1 MGHEEVGGTLDILSE
16 RRLEVFPQ
24 TCSHSLQKSSPLG
37 YHEAVLFSD
46 VPVVPWRVEFP
57 SAEQPVYVLQSVK

>member
-1 MGHEEVGGTLDILSE
+1 MGHEEVGGILDIPFE
-16 RRLEVFPQ
+16 KRLEVVPQ
-24 TCSHSLQKSSPLG
+24 TCSHSLRKSSPLG
-37 YHEAVLFSD
+37 CHEALLFSD